1 VAGSSLVVRRFEN
14 GSVVASYT
22 HVEATTEKEEHDDEL
37 PRSKGKER
45 EILELAS
52 LGELIFHGRKFFTY
66 PVNELEACYERLG
79 VCKHERETSNHQ
91 LICYET

>member
-22 HVEATTEKEEHDDEL
+22 HVETTTEKEEHDDEL

-45 EILELAS
+45 EIFRVS
-52 LGELIFHGRKFFTY
+52 FSGRTDLPRKKNLTY
-66 PVNELEACYERLG
+66 PVNELESCYERLG